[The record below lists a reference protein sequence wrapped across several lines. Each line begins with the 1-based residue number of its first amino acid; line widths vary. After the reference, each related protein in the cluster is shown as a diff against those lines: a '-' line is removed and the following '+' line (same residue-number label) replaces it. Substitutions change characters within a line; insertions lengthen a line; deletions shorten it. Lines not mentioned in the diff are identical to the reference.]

1 MIGLYLAKN
10 GLGHLF
16 LDKTRFSWNKLKKAS
31 HDLTTVVPNLSTANE
46 REEIEII
53 FMFTHTNIRHLTAK
67 SVVSMSSE
75 KKIYLLRVL
84 V

>member
-1 MIGLYLAKN
+1 M
-10 GLGHLF
+10 
-16 LDKTRFSWNKLKKAS
+16 DKTRFSWNKLKKAS

-53 FMFTHTNIRHLTAK
+53 FMVRIRYTMFTHTNIRHLTAK